1 MPAEMGMQG
10 GITDFGA
17 ASGVQELLTRRGD
30 AAYCRG
36 EPSATAVRY
45 SQQQTLFNKNVMKRF
60 LHIFSLLLSLWLLA
74 TISADIFSD
83 VDPLAA
89 HTTYIVTCVLL
100 LIDFFLLLSMA
111 PDKGQFWRRYWPLFI
126 VSLPLLL
133 LADWIF
139 DPIDPQLYHVLRIL
153 PLIRGFFSLYIIVGW
168 WIHSIRGRMLLTYL
182 FVSACVVYFSSLIF
196 YNFEWGVNPV
206 VHDYADALWWA
217 AMNFTTIGS
226 NIIAASLVGKI
237 LGVVMGFCG
246 MMVLPVFTAFFIGV
260 MAPARSDVPAGKEA
274 GDGGQ
279 GAQDPASGKKIS
291 RQADEAS
298 GTLERNG
305 EN

>member
-1 MPAEMGMQG
+1 
-10 GITDFGA
+10 
-17 ASGVQELLTRRGD
+17 
-30 AAYCRG
+30 
-36 EPSATAVRY
+36 
-45 SQQQTLFNKNVMKRF
+45 MKRF
-60 LHIFSLLLSLWLLA
+60 LHVFSLLLSLWLLV

-83 VDPLAA
+83 IDPLAA
-89 HTTYIVTCVLL
+89 HTTYIVTCLLL
-100 LIDFFLLLSMA
+100 LIDFFLMLSFA
-111 PDKGQFWRRYWPLFI
+111 SDKGKFWRRNWPLFV

-133 LADWIF
+133 FADWIF

-168 WIHSIRGRMLLTYL
+168 WIHGIRGRMLLTYL
-182 FVSACVVYFSSLIF
+182 FVSACIVYFSSLIF

-246 MMVLPVFTAFFIGV
+246 MMVLPVFTAFFMGV
-260 MAPARSDVPAGKEA
+260 MAPARGDVPAKKEA
-274 GDGGQ
+274 GNEWPQ
-279 GAQDPASGKKIS
+279 HSGSSSSKNIS
-291 RQADEAS
+291 RQVNETS
-298 GTLERNG
+298 GTSDPHK